1 MEIKFQETQFV
12 EEQRAGDQSNLD
24 MTSATTDGKK
34 RRIIKNPQPKLNPE
48 RLMGDKGIQ
57 TVEDYFK
64 DWESKGKGKEFDDL
78 DVVMK
83 KLEHWAHRLY
93 PKLPFDNVIDV
104 IANRLGK
111 KKTVQTH
118 VKKIRLGMDTVPVRI
133 GGGEDVVSEAEDEV
147 ARYGGDEEP
156 DVFEELVK
164 QAGGSSANLPP
175 VTNTQ
180 SGSASGLTEEQK
192 EKMRQNKEMAAMRR
206 REKQEREQRQAEEE
220 LRLAALDREEE
231 DQDEIEREM
240 MSPAAAAVKVP
251 EMPPAVAGD
260 NLNLEEMLEE
270 MDED

>member
-1 MEIKFQETQFV
+1 MEIKFQESQFV

-133 GGGEDVVSEAEDEV
+133 GGGEDVVSEAEEEV
-147 ARYGGDEEP
+147 ARYGGDVEP

-164 QAGGSSANLPP
+164 QGGAISDSLAPA
-175 VTNTQ
+175 TKTQ
-180 SGSASGLTEEQK
+180 PGLTEEQR
-192 EKMRQNKEMAAMRR
+192 EKMRQNKEMAARRR
-206 REKQEREQRQAEEE
+206 REREEREQRQAEEE
-220 LRLAALDREEE
+220 LRLAAADQEDE

-240 MSPAAAAVKVP
+240 MAEAAPAGEK
-251 EMPPAVAGD
+251 
-260 NLNLEEMLEE
+260 LNLDEMLEE